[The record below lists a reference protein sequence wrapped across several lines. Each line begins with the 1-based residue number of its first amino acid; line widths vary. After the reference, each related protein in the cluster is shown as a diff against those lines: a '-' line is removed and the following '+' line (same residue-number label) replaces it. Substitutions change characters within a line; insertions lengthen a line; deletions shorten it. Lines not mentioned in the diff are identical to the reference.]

1 MSRAPRSDAL
11 VFFGATGDLAYK
23 QIFPALQVL
32 AKRGQLDMPVVGVAK
47 AGWDRDQLLARAK
60 DSLEE
65 HGGVDDDAFA
75 ALCGRMDYIDGDYAD
90 PATFAALKDK
100 LGAATRPVHYLAIPP
115 SLFET
120 VVQALQASGCADG
133 ARIVVEKPFGHDLA
147 SALELNQTIH
157 SVFPES
163 SVFRIDHYLGK
174 ESVENIAFFRF
185 ANAILDPIWNRH
197 HVRSVQVT
205 MAENFG
211 VADRGSFYD
220 ETGTIRDVVQ
230 NHLLQVVALL
240 GMEAPSRDDP
250 DAMRDMK
257 SILMKSIRPLDPDDI
272 VRGQYEGYRKVDGVS
287 PASNVETFVAL
298 RLHVDTWR
306 WAGVPFLIRAGKC
319 LPTTC
324 TEVMVTFRRPP
335 AVAFGPKSVT
345 EPNRLRLRLSPE
357 IVISL
362 VALAKIPG
370 EGMVGEEVD
379 LTARHQHGTED
390 PPYVRLLGDAIDGDQ
405 GLFSRED
412 TVEAAWRVV
421 EPILSPDVTP
431 VHPYAPG
438 SWGPEGAQQ
447 LAESVGGWSDP
458 APAPGGP

>member
-1 MSRAPRSDAL
+1 MSARPPRADAL

-32 AKRGQLDMPVVGVAK
+32 SKRGELSMPVIGVAK
-47 AGWDRDQLLARAK
+47 AGWTRDQLLDRAR
-60 DSLEE
+60 DSLEH
-65 HGGVDDDAFA
+65 HGGVDEDAFA
-75 ALCGRMDYIDGDYAD
+75 TLAKNLEYIDGDYGDA
-90 PATFAALKDK
+90 ATFTALRGK
-100 LGAATRPVHYLAIPP
+100 LGDAKLPVHYLAIPP
-115 SLFET
+115 SLFGA
-120 VVQALQASGCADG
+120 VVQALQDSGCADG

-147 SALELNQTIH
+147 SAQALNATIH
-157 SVFPES
+157 SVFPEP

-185 ANAILDPIWNRH
+185 ANAILDPVWNRH
-197 HVRSVQVT
+197 HVRSVQIT
-205 MAENFG
+205 MAEDFG
-211 VADRGSFYD
+211 VSDRGSFYD

-230 NHLLQVVALL
+230 NHLLQVAALL

-257 SILMKSIRPLDPDDI
+257 SILMKSIRPLSPEEV
-272 VRGQYEGYRKVDGVS
+272 VRGQYEGYRDVDGVA
-287 PASNVETFVAL
+287 PASKVETFVAL

-335 AVAFGPKSVT
+335 AVAFGPKSIT

-421 EPILSPDVTP
+421 EPILGVDATP
-431 VHPYAPG
+431 AHPYAPG
-438 SWGPEGAQQ
+438 TWGPEGAQQ

-458 APAPGGP
+458 EPTT